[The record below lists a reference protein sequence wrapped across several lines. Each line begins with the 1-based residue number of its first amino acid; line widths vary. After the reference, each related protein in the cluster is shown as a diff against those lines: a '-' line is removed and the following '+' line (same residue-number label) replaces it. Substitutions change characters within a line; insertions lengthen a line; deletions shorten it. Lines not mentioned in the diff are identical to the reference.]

1 MCEWDGAFLPKCATH
16 RVVHCPPNR
25 TRQPRLISSSESFHP
40 PSNHLGGLNSNNE
53 APRSVESTL
62 HPSLISGA
70 DFNAGATTTMKQSP
84 RRWSGG
90 TEARAKK
97 VTTSLFGRHS
107 FPRFKRLVTPSS
119 LDARPYHMTQMSER
133 TPAGSRLWWEL
144 LVMHGGT
151 W

>member
-1 MCEWDGAFLPKCATH
+1 MCEWDTLPKCAAH
-16 RVVHCPPNR
+16 VVVHRQRNR

-40 PSNHLGGLNSNNE
+40 PSNHLGGPSSNNE
-53 APRSVESTL
+53 APRSVQSTL
-62 HPSLISGA
+62 RPSLISSA
-70 DFNAGATTTMKQSP
+70 DFNAGATTMKRSP

-90 TEARAKK
+90 GEARAKK
-97 VTTSLFGRHS
+97 VTNLLFGRHS